1 MNMFKSLR
9 SKLTI
14 VYALTIVTPFVI
26 LAFALPFYAQHVL
39 TTDTERLTEGTLRA
53 VAGNIETYL
62 DDLERL
68 TASPYLNDNVIQ
80 ALKITADNVYENAS
94 AYTKLQTDRALKSTL
109 PNYLINTRKD
119 ILSTITITTNGKAY
133 LTAKNNNIE
142 LVPDFP
148 FQDEIWYKKAI
159 KKDGKVAFI
168 SSHPQDYLTNQKE
181 LQVFS
186 VSRLIKNPDSG
197 QPLAVILADA
207 DTNVLEKITKDIRF
221 NVSSVVVIMDEDRNV
236 IYANKPLSEDMTKQL
251 RSGGDAKGKDTGYV
265 TVSQTIKPANWV
277 MTVFLSNEELKNKVR
292 WMYTTA
298 VLLSVGGLVV
308 TFFVFLYFSQWIVK
322 PVKHMIEVMNKVKK
336 GNLHARYGISG
347 SDELSYL
354 GQSLNK
360 MISQLDDLINREYKA
375 ALAQRNAEYR
385 ALQSQIQPHFLYNT
399 LAGFIGLNRIGET
412 KKLET
417 AIISLSGMLRYMLD
431 ENQWTSI
438 ENEFAFLTKYALLQQ
453 IRFEDKLKIV
463 IEYDGAAADFKI
475 PKLLFQ
481 PILENAI
488 IHGVEPDDKEN
499 EIKVSAFINDMNG
512 RPHICIEICDDGVG
526 FDMHA
531 QHAESSRH
539 IGISNVQARL
549 QLAYPNASL
558 TVHSVPGS
566 GTRVTIAIPEEDEQ
580 Q

>member
-39 TTDTERLTEGTLRA
+39 TTDTEQLTEGTLRA

-80 ALKITADNVYENAS
+80 ALKITADNLYENAS

-142 LVPDFP
+142 LVADFP
-148 FQDEIWYKKAI
+148 FQDELWYKKAI
-159 KKDGKVAFI
+159 QKDGKVAFI

-236 IYANKPLSEDMTKQL
+236 IYANKPLSEDMIKQL
-251 RSGGDAKGKDTGYV
+251 RSGGDAKAKDTGYV

-292 WMYTTA
+292 WIYTTA

-336 GNLHARYGISG
+336 GNLQARYGIAG

-399 LAGFIGLNRIGET
+399 LAGLIGLNRIGET

-463 IEYDGAAADFKI
+463 IEYEEAAADFKI

-499 EIKVSAFINDMNG
+499 EVKVSAFITETNG

-526 FDMHA
+526 FDTHT
-531 QHAESSRH
+531 QDAEPSRH

-558 TVHSVPGS
+558 TVHSIPGS

>member
-39 TTDTERLTEGTLRA
+39 TSDTEQLTEGTLRA

-80 ALKITADNVYENAS
+80 ALKITADNLYENAS

-142 LVPDFP
+142 LVADFP
-148 FQDEIWYKKAI
+148 FQDELWYKKAI
-159 KKDGKVAFI
+159 QKDGKVAFI

-236 IYANKPLSEDMTKQL
+236 IYANKPLSEDMIKQL
-251 RSGGDAKGKDTGYV
+251 RSGGDAKAKDTGYV

-292 WMYTTA
+292 WIYTTA

-336 GNLHARYGISG
+336 GNLQARYGIAG

-399 LAGFIGLNRIGET
+399 LAGLIGLNRIGET

-463 IEYDGAAADFKI
+463 IEYEEAAADFKI

-499 EIKVSAFINDMNG
+499 EVKVSAFITETNG

-526 FDMHA
+526 FDTHT
-531 QHAESSRH
+531 QDAEPSRH

-558 TVHSVPGS
+558 TVHSIPGS

>member
-39 TTDTERLTEGTLRA
+39 TSDTEQLTEGTLRA

-80 ALKITADNVYENAS
+80 ALKITADNLYENAS

-142 LVPDFP
+142 LVADFP
-148 FQDEIWYKKAI
+148 FQDELWYKKAI
-159 KKDGKVAFI
+159 QKDGKVAFI

-236 IYANKPLSEDMTKQL
+236 IFANKPLSEDMIKQL
-251 RSGGDAKGKDTGYV
+251 RSGGDAKAKDTGYV

-292 WMYTTA
+292 WIYTTA

-336 GNLHARYGISG
+336 GNLQARYGIAG

-399 LAGFIGLNRIGET
+399 LAGLIGLNRIGET

-463 IEYDGAAADFKI
+463 IEYEEAAADFKI

-499 EIKVSAFINDMNG
+499 EVKVSAFITETNG

-526 FDMHA
+526 FDTHT
-531 QHAESSRH
+531 QDAEPSRH

-558 TVHSVPGS
+558 TVHSIPGS